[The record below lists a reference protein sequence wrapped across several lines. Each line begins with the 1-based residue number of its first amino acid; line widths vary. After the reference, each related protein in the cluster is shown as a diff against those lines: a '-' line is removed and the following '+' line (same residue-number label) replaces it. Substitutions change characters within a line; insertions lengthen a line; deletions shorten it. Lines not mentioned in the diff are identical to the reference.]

1 MIVIDSFPSP
11 HLKALITLILM
22 EWIILVN
29 PVIQRVRNN
38 VHCKDCLIYEH
49 EDRVKARDEAL
60 DLNERYVPDK
70 IKVLF
75 IAESPPRAFIRDRKA
90 YFYASGP
97 ERVNSIAY
105 HIYQVLFKLEDKCEF
120 FERFKECGF
129 YLIIDMV
136 KCPMGG
142 YRRV

>member
-1 MIVIDSFPSP
+1 MLVIDSFPSP

-22 EWIILVN
+22 EWVILVN
-29 PVIQRVRNN
+29 PVIQRVCDN

-75 IAESPPRAFIRDRKA
+75 IAESSPRAFIRDRKA

-97 ERVNSIAY
+97 ERVNSVAY
-105 HIYQVLFKLEDKCEF
+105 HINHLYLMSVARGIKL
-120 FERFKECGF
+120 GT
-129 YLIIDMV
+129 
-136 KCPMGG
+136 
-142 YRRV
+142 